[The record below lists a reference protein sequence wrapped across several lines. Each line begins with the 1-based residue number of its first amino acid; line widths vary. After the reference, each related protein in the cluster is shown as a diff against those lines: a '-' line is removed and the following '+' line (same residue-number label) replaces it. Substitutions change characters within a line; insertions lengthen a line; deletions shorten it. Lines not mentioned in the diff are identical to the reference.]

1 MSQRKIKKLKKQVE
15 QMAIVK
21 TEITTKFD
29 GFIAIVKS
37 NWKFLVGLCVG
48 VAVLYLNSLNG
59 NFVSDDYATI
69 TNNPLIGD
77 FGFAMSGSIVSLSNY
92 LIFKIFGFAGSF
104 PYHLFNLLVYLSVIV
119 LGFVFMYLVTR
130 QKIITQI
137 ATLLFATMPLHV
149 EVVSWIS
156 GKPYLIMALAFL
168 ISIILFISYIKTDD
182 KKYIFPLLASIALN
196 LFVDKIRFF
205 SFVFVAIIYA
215 ITYDWKRKYKIG
227 WAKFLLVGLVFITI
241 IGFWAW
247 PAIMVRITAVNSGIN
262 ASGGLFYNPFFQY
275 PTSIA
280 KYLQLMWFPI
290 DLTLYHT
297 MYIFPN
303 WLNWALILLYI
314 VMVGYFYFKNKNY
327 FFILIFIFA
336 AAAPSMAPVKVS
348 WLVAERYL
356 FLGSMGFCLFLG
368 YIIYDLS
375 KYFKLISSVLFVLIL
390 ILSVIRTYLRNQDWQ
405 TNHNLWVNTCQVS
418 PNSHNAWNNIGDD
431 YDKLKDYQNA
441 IKGFTQST
449 IVKPNYADAYHNRA
463 NIFFKI
469 GRLDLA
475 RESYET
481 AIKINPNLFQTYM
494 SLVQIDL
501 NEKNME
507 RAMQDATRL
516 LQFDQMNPQSWY
528 IMGIVQV
535 QFGEIENA
543 QKSMTKALELAPG
556 YKLAN
561 DALIQLNSK
570 T

>member
-1 MSQRKIKKLKKQVE
+1 
-15 QMAIVK
+15 
-21 TEITTKFD
+21 
-29 GFIAIVKS
+29 
-37 NWKFLVGLCVG
+37 
-48 VAVLYLNSLNG
+48 
-59 NFVSDDYATI
+59 
-69 TNNPLIGD
+69 
-77 FGFAMSGSIVSLSNY
+77 
-92 LIFKIFGFAGSF
+92 
-104 PYHLFNLLVYLSVIV
+104 
-119 LGFVFMYLVTR
+119 MYLVTR